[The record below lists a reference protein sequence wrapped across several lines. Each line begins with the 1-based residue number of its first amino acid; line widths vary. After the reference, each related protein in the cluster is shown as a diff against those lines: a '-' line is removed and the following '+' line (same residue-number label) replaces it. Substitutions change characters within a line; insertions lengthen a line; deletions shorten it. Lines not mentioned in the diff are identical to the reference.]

1 MVALPNEVMM
11 ALLKAM
17 APPLVQTTNGAA
29 DWYAVIGAKGT
40 TPDNH
45 VVVYDTTGIKH
56 GRLMGSGENVIAE
69 GIQILVR
76 GKTYPVGARKI
87 NDIQD
92 VLAGVK
98 NFEVTV
104 GLEDITVLSLTLATP
119 WTFAG
124 NEENSARKLFTINWT
139 MALRG

>member
-1 MVALPNEVMM
+1 MVALPSEVMM

-17 APPLVQTTNGAA
+17 DPPLVQTTSGAA
-29 DWYAVIGAKGT
+29 DWYAVIGAKST

-45 VVVYDTTGIKH
+45 VVVYDTTGVKH
-56 GRLMGSGENVIAE
+56 GRLQGSGENVIGD

-76 GKTYPVGARKI
+76 GKTYPTGARKI
-87 NDIQD
+87 KDIQD
-92 VLAGVK
+92 VLSGVK

-104 GLEDITVLSLTLATP
+104 GLEVIMVLALTLTTP

-124 NEENSARKLFTINWT
+124 NEENNARKLFTINWR
-139 MALRG
+139 MALR